1 MNNKKSTK
9 RTLAASVLSLI
20 LCMAMLI
27 GTTFAWFT
35 DNATTG
41 VNTIQSGKLDIVLEM
56 KDADGNWVDAE
67 GKTLDFVKAA
77 GAENE
82 AILWEPGCT
91 YKLPALRVR
100 NNGNL
105 ALKYQLVINGVNG
118 DAKLLEAIEFTA
130 NDAALTTFSGQLLT
144 NNEASDEILIKGH
157 MKEDAGNEYQ
167 GLAISGINIAVFA
180 TQVEY
185 EHDSYDNQ
193 YDVNAPEGSTFV
205 NANGKSYE
213 TIAAAMADGA
223 KTIYIAGEHEF
234 TAAQAG
240 SSTDMKG
247 VSIIGVTDDATIVV
261 NGTGGGIANVNLKD
275 LKVVDETVYTSENG
289 ENAWEF
295 TYLELEGTSTYTNV
309 AFDDGVLVDGV
320 SSTFTNCSFSGHN
333 NDSSDKGNVTMYG
346 VWIYNGKAS
355 FTNCNFSGTRGLKV
369 ADQYSG
375 SDVTDVVVDNC
386 FFGPL
391 SEKPGVAV
399 DNRLGSLNLVIKNS
413 TFAGTQAGDAARDP
427 AKGVPCI
434 YENDNTTPDAT
445 IIALENNTVADLV
458 STLTELEESLA
469 AGGDVVLA
477 TDIANVDS
485 EKYYGNASAL
495 VQMTN
500 GGGVDGNGNTI
511 AAKDEWDDT
520 YDTVVYTEG
529 GTIKNVTIDGAMR
542 GIFSWGLKEDLI
554 IDNVIFNDV
563 IYTLNDDASNGYA
576 IHVSNSTL
584 NGWTSYTS
592 GHSEVTFTNC
602 KFGKG
607 MGYAFLQAH
616 NATTFTNCDFADG
629 FKVNPYNTSAELTF
643 VNCTY
648 NGQSLT
654 EDNIAELLYDA
665 SDAYLCTVK

>member
-180 TQVEY
+180 TQFEY
-185 EHDSYDNQ
+185 EHDSKDNQ
-193 YDVNAPEGSTFV
+193 YDVKASEEAVFITAG
-205 NANGKSYE
+205 GDK
-213 TIAAAMADGA
+213 TIAEALAEGA
-223 KTIYIAGEHEF
+223 KEIYIAGEHEF

-261 NGTGGGIANVNLKD
+261 NGTGGGLANVNLKD
-275 LKVVDETVYTSENG
+275 LKVVDETAYAYENG

-309 AFDDGVLVDGV
+309 AFEDGVLVDGV
-320 SSTFTNCSFSGHN
+320 SSIFTDCSFSGHN
-333 NDSSDKGNVTMYG
+333 NDSSNKGDTTMYG
-346 VWIYNGKAS
+346 AWVYSGSAS

-375 SDVTDVVVDNC
+375 SDVTKVVVDNC

-399 DNRLGSLNLVIKNS
+399 DNRLGSLELVIKNS
-413 TFAGTQAGDAARDP
+413 TFAGTQAGDAAVDTI
-427 AKGVPCI
+427 KGVPYI
-434 YENDNTTPDAT
+434 YENDNRTPDTTT
-445 IIALENNTVADLV
+445 ITLENNTVADYTTVDDLA
-458 STLTELEESLA
+458 ELESAVSSATEPIVIDAQGEEISELSVA
-469 AGGDVVLA
+469 FKTDVTIKNAVFTGTNSVRYSYANGTVVFDGCTFENSTYGIHFDGGTGDVVVKNCTIEGWNSFGNTLNSVSFENCSFD
-477 TDIANVDS
+477 TNGN
-485 EKYYGNASAL
+485 YGAIRFYQNASI
-495 VQMTN
+495 TN
-500 GGGVDGNGNTI
+500 C
-511 AAKDEWDDT
+511 
-520 YDTVVYTEG
+520 
-529 GTIKNVTIDGAMR
+529 
-542 GIFSWGLKEDLI
+542 
-554 IDNVIFNDV
+554 
-563 IYTLNDDASNGYA
+563 
-576 IHVSNSTL
+576 
-584 NGWTSYTS
+584 
-592 GHSEVTFTNC
+592 TFT
-602 KFGKG
+602 
-607 MGYAFLQAH
+607 
-616 NATTFTNCDFADG
+616 DG
-629 FKVNPYNTSAELTF
+629 FKWVDAATDEITITISG
-643 VNCTY
+643 CTNLPVTKLFL
-648 NGQSLT
+648 NG
-654 EDNIAELLYDA
+654 DYDVTWIVDGVDV
-665 SDAYLCTVK
+665 STQIGQH